1 MSVKILL
8 SIKPEFIEKIA
19 SGEKQYEFR
28 KVEFKQEINEILV
41 YATAPI
47 SQVVGKIKPQEI
59 LVDTPENLW
68 EIVEKYSGISKKF
81 YDEYYENKHQ
91 AVAIKIKE
99 YKSFKKYQRLSKYNV
114 KVAPQSFVYLNN

>member
-1 MSVKILL
+1 MKVLL

-28 KVEFKQEINEILV
+28 KVEFKQDVSEILV

-59 LVDTPENLW
+59 LVDAPEKLW
-68 EIVEKYSGISKKF
+68 EIVSEYSGISKQF
-81 YDEYYENKHQ
+81 YDEYYENRNQ

-114 KVAPQSFVYLNN
+114 KVAPQSFVYLNS